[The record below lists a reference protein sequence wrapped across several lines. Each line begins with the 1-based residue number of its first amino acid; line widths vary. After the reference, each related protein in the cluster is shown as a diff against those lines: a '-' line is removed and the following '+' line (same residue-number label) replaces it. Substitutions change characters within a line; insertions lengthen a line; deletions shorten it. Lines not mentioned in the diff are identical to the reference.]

1 MQTQNEL
8 QNIKAFVLD
17 TEARVDA
24 SGGMPHEFTD
34 KVEAMA
40 NLIRQMGDPEE
51 QPNIFQRQLADLKQM
66 STDLWEFSANNT
78 HLTPS
83 MKEHIQAVHSKIEEI
98 ESPTTH

>member
-1 MQTQNEL
+1 MQTQSEL

-24 SGGMPHEFTD
+24 SGGMPHDFTE

-51 QPNIFQRQLADLKQM
+51 QPNIFQRQLDDLKKM
-66 STDLWEFSANNT
+66 SDDLWQYSENNG

-83 MKEHIQAVHSKIEEI
+83 MKEHIQAVHAKIEEL